1 MKKPSIRKVLPCSD
15 SDDVS
20 AWDKIAKIANETP
33 AKEIL
38 KLIEYDINPQVVKTE
53 LGEKWLVVTDVHR
66 PFHNVKL
73 WDKLLQLIRNLG
85 SDLTGFILGGDY
97 LDLFSLGKY
106 NEESVYLLKDIDLE
120 EEYADGLKGIEE
132 LESVLHKNTKK
143 YFLFGNHE
151 DRYFRA
157 LKTRDN
163 AKFGAALKNPV
174 TALHLITKG
183 WEVKTDWKE
192 DYFNITQDLIVL
204 HGKYCGQNPTSSHAK
219 NLPMSNI
226 FGHTH
231 RWGAYNFHGKKSYNI
246 GGLYD
251 KESKFF
257 KYVDWVTRLNWENG
271 FCIVDVLP
279 DMTYFVNMVECKN
292 DSFLVDGVVY

>member
-1 MKKPSIRKVLPCSD
+1 MTITVFSAKKIITMNPARPNTTHVAIRDGRV
-15 SDDVS
+15 
-20 AWDKIAKIANETP
+20 
-33 AKEIL
+33 
-38 KLIEYDINPQVVKTE
+38 
-53 LGEKWLVVTDVHR
+53 
-66 PFHNVKL
+66 
-73 WDKLLQLIRNLG
+73 LG
-85 SDLTGFILGGDY
+85 SG
-97 LDLFSLGKY
+97 S
-106 NEESVYLLKDIDLE
+106 LE
-120 EEYADGLKGIEE
+120 ELAGWGEYTLDETFKDKVIMPGLVEGHSHAMEGTLWKYTYVGFFDRMDPNGHLWDGLKGIEE
-132 LESVLHKNTKK
+132 LESVLHKKTKK

-163 AKFGAALKNPV
+163 AKYGAALKNPV
-174 TALHLITKG
+174 TALDLIAKG

-192 DYFNITQDLIVL
+192 DYFNITPDLIVL
-204 HGKYCGQNPTSSHAK
+204 HGKYCGQNPATAHAK

-231 RWGAYNFHGKKSYNI
+231 RWGSYNFHGKKSYNI

-279 DMTYFVNMVECKN
+279 DKTYFVNMVECKN
-292 DSFLVDGVVY
+292 DSFIVDGVIY